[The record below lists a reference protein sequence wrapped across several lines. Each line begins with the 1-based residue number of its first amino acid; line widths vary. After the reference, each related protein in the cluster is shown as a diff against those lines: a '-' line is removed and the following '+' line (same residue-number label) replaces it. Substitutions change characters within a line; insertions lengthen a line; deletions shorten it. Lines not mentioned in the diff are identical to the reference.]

1 VDKASRNSATDS
13 RHGQTLRT
21 AKAVLAR
28 LPDVT
33 VETELERTVA
43 KTAAGGVGYRFDPP
57 QTSRPQPAASSE
69 SRSRS
74 ATLRSELI
82 YVPHNART
90 HRPHAF
96 GRERVNVKP
105 RRRESP
111 ILPSSNL
118 FENPPRRLLDS
129 IAPAVR
135 FITLVVLFAAAGTW
149 IQMFGRHGA
158 PPAKPIDPPTTT
170 VDEHVA
176 PATKTAER
184 PATGSTA
191 SGPIGITPEANR
203 RVGSVREDHDYAR
216 LRGDVLSVPPT
227 AYGLEAITADAGGRG
242 SSLPRLQTAEV
253 PQNEISAADGPAR
266 SINARLNVHDEAA
279 IREASRFNGYIDK
292 TPSR

>member
-1 VDKASRNSATDS
+1 VYKASRNSVTDS
-13 RHGQTLRT
+13 RLGQTLRT

-33 VETELERTVA
+33 VETELQR
-43 KTAAGGVGYRFDPP
+43 TAAKAAAGNVGYRFDPP
-57 QTSRPQPAASSE
+57 QGSRQQPAASSA

-82 YVPHNART
+82 YVPHNARM
-90 HRPHAF
+90 HQPHAF
-96 GRERVNVKP
+96 GGERAGVKQ

-135 FITLVVLFAAAGTW
+135 FVTLVVLFAAAGTW
-149 IQMFGRHGA
+149 IQVIGRHSA
-158 PPAKPIDPPTTT
+158 PAVKSIDPPTTT
-170 VDEHVA
+170 VDERVA
-176 PATKTAER
+176 PAAKTAER
-184 PATGSTA
+184 PAAGPTA
-191 SGPIGITPEANR
+191 NGPVGTTPEMNR
-203 RVGSVREDHDYAR
+203 RMGSVRDDQDYAR
-216 LRGDVLSVPPT
+216 LRGDILSVPPT
-227 AYGLEAITADAGGRG
+227 AYGLEVITADAGERGRG
-242 SSLPRLQTAEV
+242 LPRLQTAEV

-279 IREASRFNGYIDK
+279 IREAARFNRYIDK